1 MNRDVHPTSELALLI
16 FMPLFIQG
24 ARKGGVKVKGKT
36 EPRLYTPPLR
46 ELTEDTSLG
55 FLCIS
60 YAEVELKE
68 KLYPWQKWALIHALE
83 ITGDLQ
89 KEWRFRFRTILFMI
103 ARQNGKTKLSYIIAS
118 FFMNVLEA
126 ESIFGTSLSLDKAE
140 EVWESVI
147 AAQESNP
154 ALSKSIE
161 RVARTNGN
169 KRLILKNGSTYKVGA
184 PTRRAGRGDSND
196 LVLLDEI
203 REQRDFEVMAAATA
217 STVAKPNGVIICFS
231 NAGDPDSIVLR
242 QLRSTALER
251 ITGDKAAD
259 FGGDIDG
266 DNLGLFEWSSPE
278 GASTDDFEALS
289 YANPALGYG
298 RLTERALMASRQT
311 LPENKFR
318 SECMCQQVETILPAP
333 FPDGAWEAGIDE
345 TSCIAPESEI
355 YYGIDMSQ
363 DRTWVSIAV
372 CGLRE
377 DGNAHIEVVAR
388 RSGIAWAEE
397 WFRVRALR
405 GKMNLAFQGRG
416 APVTGTAELLCTI
429 AGVERYAIEG
439 AELTS
444 SWGRFWDGIAACGDP
459 TRGGLKIYHLP
470 QPVMD
475 LPAKTMQLRNLGG
488 GVELPD
494 RVKSP
499 DEISALYACF
509 MAFAAATKLDT
520 KQTKI
525 YESAYAAGG
534 SVAFV

>member
-1 MNRDVHPTSELALLI
+1 M
-16 FMPLFIQG
+16 
-24 ARKGGVKVKGKT
+24 KGKT
-36 EPRLYTPPLR
+36 EPRIYTPPLR

-55 FLCIS
+55 FLCIN
-60 YAEVELKE
+60 YAENTLGET
-68 KLYPWQKWALIHALE
+68 LYPWQKWALIHALE
-83 ITGDLQ
+83 IVGDLQ
-89 KEWRFRFRTILFMI
+89 GEWRFRFRTILFMI

-140 EVWESVI
+140 EVWEAVI
-147 AAQESNP
+147 DAQENSSELRSN
-154 ALSKSIE
+154 IE

-203 REQRDFEVMAAATA
+203 REQRDFEVLAAATA
-217 STVAKPNGVIICFS
+217 STVAKPNGIIICFS
-231 NAGDPDSIVLR
+231 NAGDPDSVVLR

-251 ITGDKAAD
+251 ITGDKASD

-266 DNLGLFEWSSPE
+266 DNLGLFEWSSPD
-278 GASTDDFEALS
+278 GAATDDIEALAE
-289 YANPALGYG
+289 ANPALGYG
-298 RLTERALMASRQT
+298 RLTERALMASRST

-318 SECMCQQVETILPAP
+318 SECMCQQVETILPQP
-333 FPDGAWEAGIDE
+333 FPDGAWDAGVDE
-345 TSCIAPESEI
+345 NSFIAAESEVF
-355 YYGIDMSQ
+355 YGIDMSQ
-363 DRTWVSIAV
+363 DRTWVSIAA

-377 DGNAHIEVVAR
+377 DGNYHIEVVAR

-405 GKMNLAFQGRG
+405 GNMKLAFQGRG
-416 APVTGTAELLCTI
+416 APITGTAELLCTI
-429 AGVERYAIEG
+429 QGIERYSIEG
-439 AELTS
+439 SFLTS
-444 SWGRFWDGIAACGDP
+444 SWGRFWDGIASCGDP
-459 TRGGLKIYHLP
+459 SRGGVKIYHLP
-470 QPVMD
+470 QPVLDM
-475 LPAKTMQLRNLGG
+475 PAKTMQMRNLGG

-509 MAFAAATKLDT
+509 MAFAAATKIEDT
-520 KQTKI
+520 KQSKI
-525 YESAYAAGG
+525 YESAYATGA
-534 SVAFV
+534 SVAFI